1 MPSSKYGDAITVME
15 EMHWAYDA
23 YLDAPAEL
31 VDEIKARLAGR
42 AKAEKEQQRKSELA
56 SKRR

>member
-1 MPSSKYGDAITVME
+1 VPSSRWGNEITIME
-15 EMHWAYDA
+15 EMHWSWSE

-31 VDEIKARLAGR
+31 VDEIGARRAGR

-56 SKRR
+56 AKRR